1 MKAIAKKSI
10 LSGHIT
16 VPGSKS
22 HTIRALILASMAEG
36 TSHISNPLPSND
48 CLSTVK
54 AVKQVGAEVLM
65 DGDVWTVHGAGRNLH
80 LPEAGQAGGDL
91 SAASVSGAKGGLI
104 DVGNSG
110 SLMYFLCPVLSTL
123 PGDCT
128 FTGDESICR
137 RPVNHLVDALSQLG
151 AQGKCLNGGDTPPF
165 SFCGPID
172 LERDLVTGGELS
184 QYISGFMMAASRL
197 NGTLHMKLTNPKET
211 PYLTMTRIWLE
222 SLGVP
227 VEISPDFRDVKVKGP
242 VQIQAFDRAV
252 PSDWEGVAFPL
263 IAALVSGSSI
273 VIDNID
279 GSGSQGDDKIVE
291 VLQSVGADIV
301 WDKKAQTLAV
311 NSGAGRGAGSGLG
324 HAAGAGAELGR
335 SGLLTTKNLPGG
347 QLTVE
352 MSAFPDAICAL
363 AVMACFI
370 EGKTVFTDIDI
381 CRKKETDR
389 IKAMVSE
396 LSKLGAHLED
406 QGDRLVVYGDGG
418 RSLHGGAVES
428 YKDHR
433 IVMSLAC
440 LGLGLAEGESVEVS
454 DAEWCSVTFPHFFEV
469 MNKIGAGFVVSE

>member
-1 MKAIAKKSI
+1 MKAISKKSV
-10 LSGHIT
+10 LAGHIT

-22 HTIRALILASMAEG
+22 HTIRALILAAMADG

-48 CLSTVK
+48 CLSTAA
-54 AVKQVGAEVLM
+54 AVRKVGADV
-65 DGDVWTVHGAGRNLH
+65 DFGDNQTSGAASVWTVKGAGAGLH
-80 LPEAGQAGGDL
+80 LPSDQ
-91 SAASVSGAKGGLI
+91 I

-123 PGDCT
+123 PGQCT

-137 RPVNHLVDALSQLG
+137 RPVNHLIDALCQFG
-151 AQGKCLNGGDTPPF
+151 AKGRSLNKGPDGSEGTTPPF
-165 SFCGPID
+165 TFCGPID
-172 LERDLVTGGELS
+172 VNKTLVTEGALS

-197 NGTLHMKLTNPKET
+197 NGTLKMELTNPKET
-211 PYLTMTRIWLE
+211 PYLTMTKLWLE

-227 VEISPDFRDVKVKGP
+227 VTISPDFKHISVTGP
-242 VQIQAFDRAV
+242 VPFKAFDRAV

-263 IAALVSGSSI
+263 IAALISDSSI
-273 VIDNID
+273 IIDNID

-291 VLQSVGADIV
+291 VLQSVGADID
-301 WDKKAQTLAV
+301 WK
-311 NSGAGRGAGSGLG
+311 RGAGQLLVRGGKVLSTAGL
-324 HAAGAGAELGR
+324 
-335 SGLLTTKNLPGG
+335 PDG

-363 AVMACFI
+363 AVIACFI

-389 IKAMVSE
+389 IKAMTSE
-396 LSKLGAHLED
+396 LTKLGAHIVDE
-406 QGDRLVVYGDGG
+406 GDRLVVYGDGG
-418 RSLHGGAVES
+418 KSLHGGEVES

-440 LGLGLAEGESVEVS
+440 LGLGLTEGEKVTVN
-454 DAEWCSVTFPHFFEV
+454 DAEWCSVTFPKFFEV
-469 MNKIGAGFVVSE
+469 MNEIGAGFETK

>member
-1 MKAIAKKSI
+1 MKAVAKKSV

-22 HTIRALILASMAEG
+22 HTIRALILAAMADG

-48 CLSTVK
+48 CLSTAA
-54 AVKQVGAEVLM
+54 AVRKVGAEV
-65 DGDVWTVHGAGRNLH
+65 DFGAETSEESGPVWTVKGAGAGLH
-80 LPEAGQAGGDL
+80 LPADE
-91 SAASVSGAKGGLI
+91 I

-123 PGDCT
+123 SGECT

-137 RPVNHLVDALSQLG
+137 RPVNHLIDALCQLG
-151 AQGKCLNGGDTPPF
+151 ANGRGTTPPF

-172 LERDLVTGGELS
+172 VNRKLVTEGALS

-197 NGTLHMKLTNPKET
+197 NGTLNMELTNPKET
-211 PYLTMTRIWLE
+211 PYLTMTKLWLE
-222 SLGVP
+222 SVGVP
-227 VEISPDFRDVKVKGP
+227 VSISPDFKHISVTGP
-242 VQIQAFDRAV
+242 VPFKAFDRAV

-263 IAALVSGSSI
+263 VAALISGSEI
-273 VIDNID
+273 TIDNVD

-291 VLQSVGADIV
+291 VLKSVGADIDWRRDSEELV
-301 WDKKAQTLAV
+301 VRGGKALSTVA
-311 NSGAGRGAGSGLG
+311 
-324 HAAGAGAELGR
+324 
-335 SGLLTTKNLPGG
+335 LPGG
-347 QLTVE
+347 ELVVE
-352 MSAFPDAICAL
+352 MSSFPDAICAL
-363 AVMACFI
+363 AVAACFV

-396 LSKLGAHLED
+396 LTKLGAKLVD

-418 RSLHGGAVES
+418 RSLHGGEVES

-440 LGLGLAEGESVEVS
+440 LGLGLAAGEKVTVS
-454 DAEWCSVTFPHFFEV
+454 DAEWCSVTFPDFFEV
-469 MNKIGAGFVVSE
+469 MNKIGAGFETI

>member
-1 MKAIAKKSI
+1 MKAISKKSV
-10 LSGHIT
+10 LTGHIT

-22 HTIRALILASMAEG
+22 HTIRALILAAMADG

-48 CLSTVK
+48 CLSTAA
-54 AVKQVGAEVLM
+54 AVRKVGADV
-65 DGDVWTVHGAGRNLH
+65 DFGDNQTSGAASVWTVKGAGAGLH
-80 LPEAGQAGGDL
+80 LPSDQ
-91 SAASVSGAKGGLI
+91 I

-123 PGDCT
+123 PGQCT

-137 RPVNHLVDALSQLG
+137 RPVNHLIDALCQFG
-151 AQGKCLNGGDTPPF
+151 AKGRSLNKGPDGSEGTTPPF
-165 SFCGPID
+165 TFCGPID
-172 LERDLVTGGELS
+172 VNKTLVTEGALS

-197 NGTLHMKLTNPKET
+197 KGTLKMELTNPKET
-211 PYLTMTRIWLE
+211 PYLTMTKLWLE

-227 VEISPDFRDVKVKGP
+227 VTISPDFKHISVTGP
-242 VQIQAFDRAV
+242 VPFKAFDRAV

-263 IAALVSGSSI
+263 IAALISDSSI
-273 VIDNID
+273 IIDNID

-291 VLQSVGADIV
+291 VLQSVGADID
-301 WDKKAQTLAV
+301 WKRD
-311 NSGAGRGAGSGLG
+311 AGQLLVRGGKVLSTAG
-324 HAAGAGAELGR
+324 
-335 SGLLTTKNLPGG
+335 LPDG

-363 AVMACFI
+363 AVIACFI

-389 IKAMVSE
+389 IKAMTSE
-396 LSKLGAHLED
+396 LTKLGAHIVDE
-406 QGDRLVVYGDGG
+406 GDRLVVYGDGG
-418 RSLHGGAVES
+418 KSLHGGEVES

-440 LGLGLAEGESVEVS
+440 LGLGLAEGEKVTVN
-454 DAEWCSVTFPHFFEV
+454 DAEWCSVTFPKFFEV
-469 MNKIGAGFVVSE
+469 MNEIGAGFETK

>member
-1 MKAIAKKSI
+1 MKAVAKKSV

-22 HTIRALILASMAEG
+22 HTIRALILAAMAEG

-48 CLSTVK
+48 CLSTAA
-54 AVKQVGAEVLM
+54 AVKKVGAEVDFG
-65 DGDVWTVHGAGRNLH
+65 DGAGGAGNSGSVWTVRGAGSKLH
-80 LPEAGQAGGDL
+80 LPDGP
-91 SAASVSGAKGGLI
+91 I

-123 PGDCT
+123 PGECT

-137 RPVNHLVDALSQLG
+137 RPVNHLIDALCQFG
-151 AQGKCLNGGDTPPF
+151 ANGRSLNNGPDGASGTTPPF

-172 LERDLVTGGELS
+172 VNKKLVTEGALS

-197 NGTLHMKLTNPKET
+197 NGTLKMELTNPKET
-211 PYLTMTRIWLE
+211 PYLTMTKLWLE
-222 SLGVP
+222 SVGVP
-227 VEISPDFRDVKVKGP
+227 VTISEDFKQITVTGP
-242 VQIQAFDRAV
+242 VPFKAFDRAV

-263 IAALVSGSSI
+263 VAALISGSEI
-273 VIDNID
+273 TIDNVD

-291 VLQSVGADIV
+291 VLQSVGADIDWRRDAEQLV
-301 WDKKAQTLAV
+301 VRGKRD
-311 NSGAGRGAGSGLG
+311 GAGGCGLSTEG
-324 HAAGAGAELGR
+324 LPNGELV
-335 SGLLTTKNLPGG
+335 
-347 QLTVE
+347 VE

-363 AVMACFI
+363 AVAACFI
-370 EGKTVFTDIDI
+370 KGKTVFTDIDI

-389 IKAMVSE
+389 IKAMTSE
-396 LSKLGAHLED
+396 LSKLGARIED
-406 QGDRLVVYGDGG
+406 EGDRLVVYGDGG
-418 RSLHGGAVES
+418 ANLHGGEVES

-440 LGLGLAEGESVEVS
+440 LGLGLADGEKVTVN

-469 MNKIGAGFVVSE
+469 MNTLGAGFETV

>member
-1 MKAIAKKSI
+1 MKAVAKKSV

-22 HTIRALILASMAEG
+22 HTIRALILAAMADG

-48 CLSTVK
+48 CLSTAA
-54 AVKQVGAEVLM
+54 AVRKVGAEV
-65 DGDVWTVHGAGRNLH
+65 DFGEGENSGVWTVRGAGAGLH
-80 LPEAGQAGGDL
+80 LPADQ
-91 SAASVSGAKGGLI
+91 I

-123 PGDCT
+123 KGDCT

-137 RPVNHLVDALSQLG
+137 RPVNHLVDALCQLG
-151 AQGKCLNGGDTPPF
+151 ANAKCINGGTTPPF

-172 LERDLVTGGELS
+172 VNKKLVTEGALS

-197 NGTLHMKLTNPKET
+197 NGTLEMELWNPKET
-211 PYLTMTRIWLE
+211 PYLTMTKLWLE
-222 SLGVP
+222 SVGVP
-227 VEISPDFRDVKVKGP
+227 VKISDDFKKISVTGP
-242 VQIQAFDRAV
+242 VPFKAFDKAV

-263 IAALVSGSSI
+263 VAALISGSEI
-273 VIDNID
+273 TIDNVD

-291 VLQSVGADIV
+291 VLQSVGADIEWLRDEEKLIV
-301 WDKKAQTLAV
+301 RGGKK
-311 NSGAGRGAGSGLG
+311 
-324 HAAGAGAELGR
+324 
-335 SGLLTTKNLPGG
+335 LTTDSLPNKE
-347 QLTVE
+347 LRVE

-363 AVMACFI
+363 AVAACFI

-389 IKAMVSE
+389 IVAMTSE
-396 LSKLGAHLED
+396 LTKLGAHIVDEGN
-406 QGDRLVVYGDGG
+406 QLVVYGDGG
-418 RSLHGGAVES
+418 KCLHGGEVES
-428 YKDHR
+428 FKDHR

-440 LGLGLAEGESVEVS
+440 LGLGLGDGESVVVN

-469 MNKIGAGFVVSE
+469 MNEIGAGFETRQ

>member
-1 MKAIAKKSI
+1 MKAISKKS
-10 LSGHIT
+10 LLAGHIT

-22 HTIRALILASMAEG
+22 HTIRALILAAMADG

-48 CLSTVK
+48 CLSTAA
-54 AVKQVGAEVLM
+54 AVRKVGADV
-65 DGDVWTVHGAGRNLH
+65 DFGDENSGVWTVKGAGKNLH
-80 LPEAGQAGGDL
+80 LPADQ
-91 SAASVSGAKGGLI
+91 I

-123 PGDCT
+123 PGQCT

-137 RPVNHLVDALSQLG
+137 RPVNHLIDALCQFG
-151 AQGKCLNGGDTPPF
+151 AKGRSLNKGPDGSEGTTPPF
-165 SFCGPID
+165 TFCGPID
-172 LERDLVTGGELS
+172 VNKTLVTEGALS

-197 NGTLHMKLTNPKET
+197 NGTLKMELTNPKET
-211 PYLTMTRIWLE
+211 PYLTMTKLWLE

-227 VEISPDFRDVKVKGP
+227 VTISPDFKHISVTGP
-242 VQIQAFDRAV
+242 VPFKAFDRAV

-263 IAALVSGSSI
+263 IAALISDSSI
-273 VIDNID
+273 IIDNID

-291 VLQSVGADIV
+291 VLQSVGADID
-301 WDKKAQTLAV
+301 WKRD
-311 NSGAGRGAGSGLG
+311 AGQLLVRGGKVLSTAG
-324 HAAGAGAELGR
+324 
-335 SGLLTTKNLPGG
+335 LPDG

-363 AVMACFI
+363 AVIACFI

-389 IKAMVSE
+389 IKAMTSE
-396 LSKLGAHLED
+396 LTKLGAHIVDE
-406 QGDRLVVYGDGG
+406 GDRLVVYGDGG
-418 RSLHGGAVES
+418 KSLHGGEVES

-440 LGLGLAEGESVEVS
+440 LGLGLAEGEKVTVN
-454 DAEWCSVTFPHFFEV
+454 DAEWCSVTFPKFFEV
-469 MNKIGAGFVVSE
+469 MNEIGAGFETK

>member
-1 MKAIAKKSI
+1 MIAIAKKSQ

-22 HTIRALILASMAEG
+22 HTIRALILAAMAEG

-48 CLSTVK
+48 CLSTAA
-54 AVKQVGAEVLM
+54 AVKKVGAQV
-65 DGDVWTVHGAGRNLH
+65 DFGDAAGSEAVWTVKGAGAGLH
-80 LPEAGQAGGDL
+80 LPDEA
-91 SAASVSGAKGGLI
+91 I

-123 PGDCT
+123 KGECT

-137 RPVNHLVDALSQLG
+137 RPVNHLIDALCQFG
-151 AQGKCLNGGDTPPF
+151 ANGRSLNQGSDGAPGTTPPF

-172 LERDLVTGGELS
+172 VNKKLVTEGALS

-197 NGTLHMKLTNPKET
+197 NGTLKMELTNPKET
-211 PYLTMTRIWLE
+211 PYLTMTKLCLE
-222 SLGVP
+222 SVGVP
-227 VEISPDFRDVKVKGP
+227 VKLSEDFKHIEVTGP
-242 VQIQAFDRAV
+242 VPFKAFDRAV

-263 IAALVSGSSI
+263 VAALISGSEI
-273 VIDNID
+273 TIDNVD

-291 VLQSVGADIV
+291 VLQSVGADIEWRREEGKLIV
-301 WDKKAQTLAV
+301 RGGKKLST
-311 NSGAGRGAGSGLG
+311 
-324 HAAGAGAELGR
+324 AA
-335 SGLLTTKNLPGG
+335 LPGG
-347 QLTVE
+347 TLTVD
-352 MSAFPDAICAL
+352 MSSFPDAICAL
-363 AVMACFI
+363 AVAACFM
-370 EGKTVFTDIDI
+370 EGKVEFTDIDI

-396 LSKLGAHLED
+396 LTKLGAKLTDE
-406 QGDRLVVYGDGG
+406 GDRLVVFGDGG
-418 RSLHGGAVES
+418 LSLHGGEVES

-440 LGLGLAEGESVEVS
+440 LGLGLAAGESVTVK

-469 MNKIGAGFVVSE
+469 MNGIGAGFEVE

>member
-1 MKAIAKKSI
+1 MKAISKKS
-10 LSGHIT
+10 LLAGHIT

-22 HTIRALILASMAEG
+22 HTIRALILAAMADG

-48 CLSTVK
+48 CLSTAA
-54 AVKQVGAEVLM
+54 AVRKVGADV
-65 DGDVWTVHGAGRNLH
+65 DFGDENSGVWTVKGAGAGLH
-80 LPEAGQAGGDL
+80 LPSDQ
-91 SAASVSGAKGGLI
+91 I

-123 PGDCT
+123 PGQCT

-137 RPVNHLVDALSQLG
+137 RPVNHLIDALCQFG
-151 AQGKCLNGGDTPPF
+151 AKGRSLNKGPDGSEGTTPPF
-165 SFCGPID
+165 TFCGPID
-172 LERDLVTGGELS
+172 VNKTLVTEGALS

-197 NGTLHMKLTNPKET
+197 NGTLKMELTNPKET
-211 PYLTMTRIWLE
+211 PYLTMTKLWLE

-227 VEISPDFRDVKVKGP
+227 VTISPDFKHISVTGP
-242 VQIQAFDRAV
+242 VPFKAFDRAV

-263 IAALVSGSSI
+263 IAALISDSSI
-273 VIDNID
+273 IIDNID

-291 VLQSVGADIV
+291 VLQSVGADID
-301 WDKKAQTLAV
+301 WKRD
-311 NSGAGRGAGSGLG
+311 AGQLVVRGGKVLSTAG
-324 HAAGAGAELGR
+324 
-335 SGLLTTKNLPGG
+335 LPDG

-363 AVMACFI
+363 AVIACFI

-389 IKAMVSE
+389 IKAMTSE
-396 LSKLGAHLED
+396 LTKLGAYIVDE
-406 QGDRLVVYGDGG
+406 GDRLVVYGDGG
-418 RSLHGGAVES
+418 KSLHGGEVES

-440 LGLGLAEGESVEVS
+440 LGMGLAEGEKVTVN
-454 DAEWCSVTFPHFFEV
+454 DAEWCSVTFPKFFEV
-469 MNKIGAGFVVSE
+469 MNEIGAGFETK

>member
-1 MKAIAKKSI
+1 MKAVAKKSV

-22 HTIRALILASMAEG
+22 HTIRALILAAMADG

-48 CLSTVK
+48 CLSTAA
-54 AVKQVGAEVLM
+54 AVRQVGAEVDFGDDVD
-65 DGDVWTVHGAGRNLH
+65 DGASTGRDGAVWTVRGAGKNLH
-80 LPEAGQAGGDL
+80 LPDGQ
-91 SAASVSGAKGGLI
+91 I

-123 PGDCT
+123 PGECT

-137 RPVNHLVDALSQLG
+137 RPVNHLIDALCQFG
-151 AQGKCLNGGDTPPF
+151 ANGRSLNAGPDGKPGTTPPF

-172 LERDLVTGGELS
+172 VNKTLVTEGALS

-197 NGTLHMKLTNPKET
+197 NGTLHMELTNPKET
-211 PYLTMTRIWLE
+211 PYLTMTKLWLE
-222 SLGVP
+222 SVGVP
-227 VEISPDFRDVKVKGP
+227 VSISPDFKKIAVTGP
-242 VQIQAFDRAV
+242 VPFKAFDRAV
-252 PSDWEGVAFPL
+252 PSDWEGLAFPL
-263 IAALVSGSSI
+263 VAALISGSEI
-273 VIDNID
+273 TIDNVD

-291 VLQSVGADIV
+291 VLQSVGADIEWRRDTEQLIV
-301 WDKKAQTLAV
+301 RGGNKL
-311 NSGAGRGAGSGLG
+311 SSAGLPNG
-324 HAAGAGAELGR
+324 ELV
-335 SGLLTTKNLPGG
+335 
-347 QLTVE
+347 VE

-363 AVMACFI
+363 AVAACFI

-389 IKAMVSE
+389 IKAMTSE
-396 LSKLGAHLED
+396 LSKLGAKIVDE
-406 QGDRLVVYGDGG
+406 GDRLLVYGNGG
-418 RSLHGGAVES
+418 EGLHGGEVES

-440 LGLGLAEGESVEVS
+440 LGLGLADGEKVTVN

-469 MNKIGAGFVVSE
+469 MNKIGAGFETI

>member
-1 MKAIAKKSI
+1 MKAVAKKSV

-22 HTIRALILASMAEG
+22 HTIRALILAAMADG

-48 CLSTVK
+48 CLSTAA
-54 AVKQVGAEVLM
+54 AVRQVGAEVDFGDDV
-65 DGDVWTVHGAGRNLH
+65 DGGASTGRDGSATSGNTAVWTVRGAGKNLH
-80 LPEAGQAGGDL
+80 LPEGQ
-91 SAASVSGAKGGLI
+91 I

-123 PGDCT
+123 PGECT

-137 RPVNHLVDALSQLG
+137 RPVNHLIDALCQFG
-151 AQGKCLNGGDTPPF
+151 ANGRSLNAGPDGKPGTTPPF

-172 LERDLVTGGELS
+172 VNKTLVTEGALS

-197 NGTLHMKLTNPKET
+197 NGTLHMELTNPKET
-211 PYLTMTRIWLE
+211 PYLTMTKLWLE
-222 SLGVP
+222 SVGVP
-227 VEISPDFRDVKVKGP
+227 VSISPDFKKIAVTGP
-242 VQIQAFDRAV
+242 VPFKAFDRAV

-263 IAALVSGSSI
+263 VAALISGSEI
-273 VIDNID
+273 TIDNVD

-291 VLQSVGADIV
+291 VLQSVGADIEWRRDAEQLIV
-301 WDKKAQTLAV
+301 RGGKKLSST
-311 NSGAGRGAGSGLG
+311 GLPNG
-324 HAAGAGAELGR
+324 ELV
-335 SGLLTTKNLPGG
+335 
-347 QLTVE
+347 VE

-363 AVMACFI
+363 AVAACFI

-389 IKAMVSE
+389 IKAMTSE
-396 LSKLGAHLED
+396 LSKLGAKIVDE
-406 QGDRLVVYGDGG
+406 GDRLLVYGNGG
-418 RSLHGGAVES
+418 EGLHGGEVES

-440 LGLGLAEGESVEVS
+440 LGLGLADGEKVTVN

-469 MNKIGAGFVVSE
+469 MNKIGAGFETI

>member
-1 MKAIAKKSI
+1 MKAISKKS
-10 LSGHIT
+10 LLAGHIT

-22 HTIRALILASMAEG
+22 HTIRALILAAMADG

-48 CLSTVK
+48 CLSTAA
-54 AVKQVGAEVLM
+54 AVRKVGADV
-65 DGDVWTVHGAGRNLH
+65 DFGDENSGVWTVKGAGKNLH
-80 LPEAGQAGGDL
+80 LPEDQ
-91 SAASVSGAKGGLI
+91 I

-123 PGDCT
+123 PGQCT

-137 RPVNHLVDALSQLG
+137 RPVNHLIDALCQFG
-151 AQGKCLNGGDTPPF
+151 AKGRSLNAGPDGSAGTTPPF
-165 SFCGPID
+165 TFCGPID
-172 LERDLVTGGELS
+172 VNKKLVTEGALS

-197 NGTLHMKLTNPKET
+197 NGTLKMELTNPKET
-211 PYLTMTRIWLE
+211 PYLTMTKLWLE

-227 VEISPDFRDVKVKGP
+227 VQISPDFKEISVKGLVDAEGKP
-242 VQIQAFDRAV
+242 APFKAFDRAV

-263 IAALVSGSSI
+263 IAALISGSQI
-273 VIDNID
+273 TIDNID

-291 VLQSVGADIV
+291 VLQSVGADIDWRREECQLLV
-301 WDKKAQTLAV
+301 K
-311 NSGAGRGAGSGLG
+311 GGSK
-324 HAAGAGAELGR
+324 
-335 SGLLTTKNLPGG
+335 LTTDSLPDKE
-347 QLTVE
+347 LTVE

-389 IKAMVSE
+389 IKAMTSE
-396 LSKLGAHLED
+396 LTKLGAKIVDE
-406 QGDRLVVYGDGG
+406 GDRLVVYGDGG
-418 RSLHGGAVES
+418 RSLHGGEVES

-440 LGLGLAEGESVEVS
+440 LGLGLPDGQSLTVN
-454 DAEWCSVTFPHFFEV
+454 DAEWCSVTFPKFFEV
-469 MNKIGAGFVVSE
+469 MNDIGAGFETK

>member
-1 MKAIAKKSI
+1 MKAVAKKSV

-22 HTIRALILASMAEG
+22 HTIRALILAAMADG

-48 CLSTVK
+48 CLSTAA
-54 AVKQVGAEVLM
+54 AVRQVGAEVDFGDDV
-65 DGDVWTVHGAGRNLH
+65 DGGASTGRDGAVWTVRGAGKNLH
-80 LPEAGQAGGDL
+80 LPEGQ
-91 SAASVSGAKGGLI
+91 I

-123 PGDCT
+123 PGECT

-137 RPVNHLVDALSQLG
+137 RPVNHLIDALCQFG
-151 AQGKCLNGGDTPPF
+151 ANGRSLNAGPDGKPGTTPPF

-172 LERDLVTGGELS
+172 VNKTLVTEGALS

-197 NGTLHMKLTNPKET
+197 NGTLHMELTNPKET
-211 PYLTMTRIWLE
+211 PYLTMTKLWLE
-222 SLGVP
+222 SVGVP
-227 VEISPDFRDVKVKGP
+227 VSISPDFKKIAVTGP
-242 VQIQAFDRAV
+242 VPFKAFDRAV
-252 PSDWEGVAFPL
+252 PSDWEGLAFPL
-263 IAALVSGSSI
+263 VAALISGSEI
-273 VIDNID
+273 TIDNVD

-291 VLQSVGADIV
+291 VLQSVGADIEWRRDTEQLIV
-301 WDKKAQTLAV
+301 RGGKKL
-311 NSGAGRGAGSGLG
+311 SSAGLPNG
-324 HAAGAGAELGR
+324 ELV
-335 SGLLTTKNLPGG
+335 
-347 QLTVE
+347 VE

-363 AVMACFI
+363 AVAACFI

-389 IKAMVSE
+389 IKAMTSE
-396 LSKLGAHLED
+396 LSKLGAKIVDE
-406 QGDRLVVYGDGG
+406 GDRLLVYGNGG
-418 RSLHGGAVES
+418 EGLHGGEVES

-440 LGLGLAEGESVEVS
+440 LGLGLADGEKVTVN

-469 MNKIGAGFVVSE
+469 MNKIGAGFETI

>member
-1 MKAIAKKSI
+1 MKAISKKSV
-10 LSGHIT
+10 LTGHIT

-22 HTIRALILASMAEG
+22 HTIRALILAAMADG

-48 CLSTVK
+48 CLSTAA
-54 AVKQVGAEVLM
+54 AVRKVGADV
-65 DGDVWTVHGAGRNLH
+65 DFGDNQTSGAASVWTVKGAGAGLH
-80 LPEAGQAGGDL
+80 LPADQ
-91 SAASVSGAKGGLI
+91 I

-123 PGDCT
+123 PGQCT

-137 RPVNHLVDALSQLG
+137 RPVNHLIDALCQFG
-151 AQGKCLNGGDTPPF
+151 AKGRSLNKGPDGSEGTTPPF
-165 SFCGPID
+165 TFCGPID
-172 LERDLVTGGELS
+172 VNKTLVTEGALS

-197 NGTLHMKLTNPKET
+197 NGTLKMELTNPKET
-211 PYLTMTRIWLE
+211 PYLTMTKLWLE

-227 VEISPDFRDVKVKGP
+227 VTISPDFKHISVTGP
-242 VQIQAFDRAV
+242 VPFKAFDRAV

-263 IAALVSGSSI
+263 IAALISDSSI
-273 VIDNID
+273 IIDNID

-291 VLQSVGADIV
+291 VLQSVGADID
-301 WDKKAQTLAV
+301 WKRD
-311 NSGAGRGAGSGLG
+311 AGQLLVRGGKVLSTAG
-324 HAAGAGAELGR
+324 
-335 SGLLTTKNLPGG
+335 LPDG

-363 AVMACFI
+363 AVIACFI

-389 IKAMVSE
+389 IKAMTSE
-396 LSKLGAHLED
+396 LTKLGAHIVDE
-406 QGDRLVVYGDGG
+406 GDRLVVYGDGG
-418 RSLHGGAVES
+418 KSLHGGEVES

-440 LGLGLAEGESVEVS
+440 LGLGLAEGEKVTVN
-454 DAEWCSVTFPHFFEV
+454 DAEWCSVTFPKFFEV
-469 MNKIGAGFVVSE
+469 MNDIGAGFETK

>member
-1 MKAIAKKSI
+1 MKAVAKKSV

-22 HTIRALILASMAEG
+22 HTIRALILAAMADG

-48 CLSTVK
+48 CLSTAA
-54 AVKQVGAEVLM
+54 AVRKVGAEV
-65 DGDVWTVHGAGRNLH
+65 DFGEGENSGVWTVRGAGAGLH
-80 LPEAGQAGGDL
+80 LPADQ
-91 SAASVSGAKGGLI
+91 I

-123 PGDCT
+123 KGDCT

-137 RPVNHLVDALSQLG
+137 RPVNHLVDALCQLG
-151 AQGKCLNGGDTPPF
+151 ANAKCINGGTTPPF

-172 LERDLVTGGELS
+172 VNKKLVTEGALS

-197 NGTLHMKLTNPKET
+197 NGTLEMELWNPKET
-211 PYLTMTRIWLE
+211 PYLTMTKLWLE
-222 SLGVP
+222 SVGVP
-227 VEISPDFRDVKVKGP
+227 VTISEDFKKISVTGP
-242 VQIQAFDRAV
+242 VPFKAFDKTV

-263 IAALVSGSSI
+263 VAALISGSEI
-273 VIDNID
+273 TIDNVD

-291 VLQSVGADIV
+291 VLQSVGADIEWLRDEEKLIV
-301 WDKKAQTLAV
+301 RGGKK
-311 NSGAGRGAGSGLG
+311 
-324 HAAGAGAELGR
+324 
-335 SGLLTTKNLPGG
+335 LTTDSLPDKE
-347 QLTVE
+347 LRVE

-363 AVMACFI
+363 AVAACFI

-389 IKAMVSE
+389 IVAMTSE
-396 LSKLGAHLED
+396 LTKLGAHIVDEGN
-406 QGDRLVVYGDGG
+406 QLVVYGDGG
-418 RSLHGGAVES
+418 KSLHGGEVES
-428 YKDHR
+428 FKDHR

-440 LGLGLAEGESVEVS
+440 LGLGLGDGESVIVN

-469 MNKIGAGFVVSE
+469 MNEIGAGFETRQ

>member
-1 MKAIAKKSI
+1 MNMKAVAKKSV

-22 HTIRALILASMAEG
+22 HTIRALILAAMADG

-48 CLSTVK
+48 CLSTAA
-54 AVKQVGAEVLM
+54 AVRKVGAEV
-65 DGDVWTVHGAGRNLH
+65 DFGDNQGGSAVWTVKGAGAKLH
-80 LPEAGQAGGDL
+80 LPEDA
-91 SAASVSGAKGGLI
+91 I

-123 PGDCT
+123 PGECT

-137 RPVNHLVDALSQLG
+137 RPVNHLIDALCQFG
-151 AQGKCLNGGDTPPF
+151 ANGKSLNSESGGTTPPF

-172 LERDLVTGGELS
+172 VNKTLVTEGALS

-197 NGTLHMKLTNPKET
+197 KGTLNMELTNPKET
-211 PYLTMTRIWLE
+211 PYLTMTKLWLE
-222 SLGVP
+222 SVGVP
-227 VEISPDFRDVKVKGP
+227 VSISSDFKHISVTGP
-242 VQIQAFDRAV
+242 VPFKAFDRAV

-263 IAALVSGSSI
+263 VAALISGSEI
-273 VIDNID
+273 VIDNVD

-291 VLQSVGADIV
+291 VLQLVGADIKWNKDSEQLV
-301 WDKKAQTLAV
+301 V
-311 NSGAGRGAGSGLG
+311 RGGKVLSTAS
-324 HAAGAGAELGR
+324 
-335 SGLLTTKNLPGG
+335 LPGG
-347 QLTVE
+347 ELIVE

-363 AVMACFI
+363 AVAACFI

-389 IKAMVSE
+389 IKAMTSE
-396 LSKLGAHLED
+396 LSKLGAKIVDE
-406 QGDRLVVYGDGG
+406 GDRLVVYGDGG
-418 RSLHGGAVES
+418 KSLHGGEVES

-440 LGLGLAEGESVEVS
+440 LGLGLTEGEKITVN
-454 DAEWCSVTFPHFFEV
+454 DAEWCSVTFPRFFEV
-469 MNKIGAGFVVSE
+469 MNDIGAGFETM

>member
-1 MKAIAKKSI
+1 MKAVAKKSV

-22 HTIRALILASMAEG
+22 HTIRALILAAMADG

-48 CLSTVK
+48 CLSTAA
-54 AVKQVGAEVLM
+54 AVRKVGAEV
-65 DGDVWTVHGAGRNLH
+65 DFGEGENSGVWTVRGAGAGLH
-80 LPEAGQAGGDL
+80 LPADQ
-91 SAASVSGAKGGLI
+91 I

-123 PGDCT
+123 KGDCT

-137 RPVNHLVDALSQLG
+137 RPVNHLVDALCQLG
-151 AQGKCLNGGDTPPF
+151 ANAKCINGGTTPPF

-172 LERDLVTGGELS
+172 VNKKLVTEGALS

-197 NGTLHMKLTNPKET
+197 NGTLEMELWNPKET
-211 PYLTMTRIWLE
+211 PYLTMTKLWLE
-222 SLGVP
+222 SVGVP
-227 VEISPDFRDVKVKGP
+227 VKISDDFKKISVTGP
-242 VQIQAFDRAV
+242 VPFKAFDKTV

-263 IAALVSGSSI
+263 VAALISGSEI
-273 VIDNID
+273 TIDNVD

-291 VLQSVGADIV
+291 VLQSVGADIEWLRDEEKLIV
-301 WDKKAQTLAV
+301 RGGKK
-311 NSGAGRGAGSGLG
+311 
-324 HAAGAGAELGR
+324 
-335 SGLLTTKNLPGG
+335 LTTDSLPDKE
-347 QLTVE
+347 LRVE

-363 AVMACFI
+363 AVAACFI

-389 IKAMVSE
+389 IVAMTSE
-396 LSKLGAHLED
+396 LTKLGAHIVDEGN
-406 QGDRLVVYGDGG
+406 QLVVYGDGG
-418 RSLHGGAVES
+418 KSLHGGEVES
-428 YKDHR
+428 FKDHR

-440 LGLGLAEGESVEVS
+440 LGLGLGDGESVVVN

-469 MNKIGAGFVVSE
+469 MNEIGAGFETRQ

>member
-1 MKAIAKKSI
+1 MKAVAKKSV

-22 HTIRALILASMAEG
+22 HTIRALILAAMADG

-48 CLSTVK
+48 CLSTAA
-54 AVKQVGAEVLM
+54 AVRKVGAEV
-65 DGDVWTVHGAGRNLH
+65 DFCDDSVWTVRGAGKNLH
-80 LPEAGQAGGDL
+80 LPEDQ
-91 SAASVSGAKGGLI
+91 I

-123 PGDCT
+123 PGQCT

-137 RPVNHLVDALSQLG
+137 RPVNHLIDALCQFG
-151 AQGKCLNGGDTPPF
+151 AKGRSLNTAADGSAGTTPPF
-165 SFCGPID
+165 TFCGPID
-172 LERDLVTGGELS
+172 VNKKLVTEGALS

-197 NGTLHMKLTNPKET
+197 NGTLKMELTNPKET
-211 PYLTMTRIWLE
+211 PYLTMTKLWLE

-227 VEISPDFRDVKVKGP
+227 VQISPDFKEISVHGLVDAEGNP
-242 VQIQAFDRAV
+242 VPFKAFDRAV

-263 IAALVSGSSI
+263 IAALISDSSI
-273 VIDNID
+273 VIDNVD

-291 VLQSVGADIV
+291 VLKSVGADIDWLRDQGQLLV
-301 WDKKAQTLAV
+301 KGGKTL
-311 NSGAGRGAGSGLG
+311 STAG
-324 HAAGAGAELGR
+324 
-335 SGLLTTKNLPGG
+335 LPEG

-363 AVMACFI
+363 AVIACFM

-389 IKAMVSE
+389 IKAMTSE
-396 LSKLGAHLED
+396 LTKLGAHIVDE
-406 QGDRLVVYGDGG
+406 GDRLVVYGDGG
-418 RSLHGGAVES
+418 RSLHGGEVES

-440 LGLGLAEGESVEVS
+440 LGLGLKEGEEVTVKE
-454 DAEWCSVTFPHFFEV
+454 AEWCSVTFPHFFEI
-469 MNKIGAGFVVSE
+469 MNKIGAGFEID